1 MKKLVSILL
10 ALVMLMA
17 LAVPAMAATANVFL
31 NTSDLS
37 ETLTFSKNYAVEVKT
52 HEIQLKAF
60 VPAPLQNDGWS
71 TFELKCLA
79 EYQIKNIAAVVV
91 SGGSDFGNVEL
102 SCGEKRE
109 SGAVEDGSTVHL
121 YGIHSETFRLDCNGA
136 TKFSSITVYFE
147 PVGVID
153 ENEKLLF
160 AEYAEVGEG
169 TYFDTGYIF
178 LKLYPEIV
186 MDVDVK
192 SDNETWFGIRK
203 ETIKKFVDEG
213 HELCDYVFYYYSLS
227 NNANGIACGFEKNYQ
242 IIGSESVSEG
252 RHTVG
257 FNKTGIK
264 YSLCIDGEERYTFD
278 RSYFPGVSLYL
289 FGNHVYEYIE
299 HSDPGASGVREYA
312 ENTGNVTFYSCQIY
326 EGDELV
332 HNYIPAVVE
341 FSGQPV
347 IYDTVTEIYK
357 PYNGN
362 ANNVVSHNLSEQVPQ
377 SGSTV
382 SGGNGVIIA
391 VVGAVAVIGIA
402 ALVIAKKKQK
412 A

>member
-1 MKKLVSILL
+1 MKKLLSILL
-10 ALVMLMA
+10 ALIMLTA
-17 LAVPAMAATANVFL
+17 LAVPAFAATATVFL
-31 NTSDLS
+31 NQSDLS
-37 ETLTFSKNYAVEVKT
+37 ETLTFSKKNAVEVKT

-60 VPAPLQNDGWS
+60 VPAPLQNDGWN

-121 YGIHSETFRLDCNGA
+121 DGIHSETFRLECNGA

-203 ETIKKFVDEG
+203 ETIKKFVDER

-257 FNKTGIK
+257 FNKTGIQ

-278 RSYFPGVSLYL
+278 RSYFPGISLYL
-289 FGNHVYEYIE
+289 FGNHVYEDIAQ
-299 HSDPGASGVREYA
+299 SQTGPGAEGVREYV
-312 ENTGNVTFYSCQIY
+312 ENTGNVTFYSCRIY
-326 EGDELV
+326 KGNTLV

-341 FSGQPV
+341 SSGQPV

-357 PYNGN
+357 PYSGN
-362 ANNVVSHNLSEQVPQ
+362 ANNVVSHNLSEQLPP
-377 SGSTV
+377 SGSTISV
-382 SGGNGVIIA
+382 GNTAIVAVIA
-391 VVGAVAVIGIA
+391 AAVAVVF
-402 ALVIAKKKQK
+402 VIIKKKQK